1 MDICSRGDLVTIA
14 LQGDYGKPRPAV
26 VVQSDYFADLGTVV
40 VLPVTST
47 LVDAPLLRLTLEP
60 SELNNLRQRSQVMMD
75 KPVTVKRDKLGAVFG
90 SLTPEELLRINRSLM
105 VLLGIAA

>member
-1 MDICSRGDLVTIA
+1 MDACARGALVTVA

-26 VVQSDYFADLGTVV
+26 VIQSDYFADLGTVV

-47 LVDAPLLRLTLEP
+47 LVDAPLLRLTLVP
-60 SELNNLRQRSQVMMD
+60 SDINNLKQQSQVMMD
-75 KPVTVKRDKLGAVFG
+75 KPVTVKQDKLGAIFG

>member
-1 MDICSRGDLVTIA
+1 MTKFLKITDSETSRRGL
-14 LQGDYGKPRPAV
+14 
-26 VVQSDYFADLGTVV
+26 
-40 VLPVTST
+40 
-47 LVDAPLLRLTLEP
+47 
-60 SELNNLRQRSQVMMD
+60 QVMMD